1 MRSSALRYSVVVA
14 GLAGLALAGVPS
26 AQAGATHATHAGK
39 HSIGDSCLVGT
50 WQDSHGRS
58 STRWNGHRVVMRAG
72 GGDVDHISASGI
84 DHDDWSKSLPLVG
97 HYLGHKLT
105 EKVRGH
111 NTQLI
116 HSLTKNHHLEM
127 RITERGW
134 TAHSSNRYVYRG
146 KHSTGYLNQTGVNL
160 IRYRCNANTL
170 TFLGPKGHVTGH
182 ETRLSDQP

>member
-1 MRSSALRYSVVVA
+1 MRSSTLRYAVVVA
-14 GLAGLALAGVPS
+14 GLAGLTLGGLPA
-26 AQAGATHATHAGK
+26 AQAGATRAAK

-58 STRWNGHRVVMRAG
+58 STRWNGHRVEMRAG

-84 DHDDWSKSLPLVG
+84 DHDDWSQSRPLVG

-116 HSLTKNHHLEM
+116 HSATKHHHLQM
-127 RITERGW
+127 TVTEQGW

-146 KHSTGYLNQTGVNL
+146 KHSKGYLNQTGVHV
-160 IRYRCNANTL
+160 IRYRCTSTTL
-170 TFLGPKGHVTGH
+170 TLLGPKGHVTGH
-182 ETRLSDQP
+182 ETRLSDTP